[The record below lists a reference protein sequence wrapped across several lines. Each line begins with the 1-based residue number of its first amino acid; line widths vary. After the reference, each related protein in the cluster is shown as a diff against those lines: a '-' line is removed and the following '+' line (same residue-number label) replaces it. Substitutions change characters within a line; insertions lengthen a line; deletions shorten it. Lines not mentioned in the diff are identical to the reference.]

1 MFVFKGINRTSENPQ
16 KTNFRELWKGE
27 VRRIPIPRTRVNRTL
42 RPGLGA
48 SIVYGWW
55 MNLETWM
62 RWARRLSA
70 QTYALYLAY
79 RHPRTPWYAKV
90 FAALIVGYVFS
101 PIDPIPDFIP
111 VVGLLDEMVVVPIG
125 VLLAAKMIP
134 PEVFEECREKA
145 REVAEGEKP
154 VSRVA
159 AVVIVAVWV
168 LCVALAVYLA
178 LRVF

>member
-1 MFVFKGINRTSENPQ
+1 
-16 KTNFRELWKGE
+16 
-27 VRRIPIPRTRVNRTL
+27 
-42 RPGLGA
+42 
-48 SIVYGWW
+48 
-55 MNLETWM
+55 MNLEAWKQ
-62 RWARRLSA
+62 RARQLSA

-90 FAALIVGYVFS
+90 FAALVVGYVFS

-125 VLLAAKMIP
+125 VLIVAKMIP
-134 PEVFEECREKA
+134 RDVMEECQEKA

-159 AVVIVAVWV
+159 WVVVGSVWV
-168 LCVALAVYLA
+168 LCVALAGFFAMRLF
-178 LRVF
+178 LTRL

>member
-1 MFVFKGINRTSENPQ
+1 MNWQAWKRPAPQ
-16 KTNFRELWKGE
+16 
-27 VRRIPIPRTRVNRTL
+27 
-42 RPGLGA
+42 
-48 SIVYGWW
+48 
-55 MNLETWM
+55 
-62 RWARRLSA
+62 LSGH
-70 QTYALYLAY
+70 TYTLYLAY

-125 VLLAAKMIP
+125 ILIAAKMIP
-134 PEVFEECREKA
+134 EDVFEECREKA
-145 REVAEGEKP
+145 REVEEGEKP

-159 AVVIVAVWV
+159 AVVVVAIWL

-178 LRVF
+178 LRIF

>member
-1 MFVFKGINRTSENPQ
+1 MNWEA
-16 KTNFRELWKGE
+16 WK
-27 VRRIPIPRTRVNRTL
+27 RR
-42 RPGLGA
+42 
-48 SIVYGWW
+48 
-55 MNLETWM
+55 
-62 RWARRLSA
+62 ARQLKA
-70 QTYALYLAY
+70 QTYTLYLAY

-111 VVGLLDEMVVVPIG
+111 GVGLLDEMVVVPIG
-125 VLLAAKMIP
+125 ILIAAKMIP
-134 PEVFEECREKA
+134 PDVFAECREKA
-145 REVAEGEKP
+145 REVEEGVKP

-159 AVVIVAVWV
+159 AVVVVAIWL

>member
-1 MFVFKGINRTSENPQ
+1 M
-16 KTNFRELWKGE
+16 
-27 VRRIPIPRTRVNRTL
+27 
-42 RPGLGA
+42 
-48 SIVYGWW
+48 
-55 MNLETWM
+55 
-62 RWARRLSA
+62 
-70 QTYALYLAY
+70 AY

-111 VVGLLDEMVVVPIG
+111 GVGLLDEMVVVPIG

-134 PEVFEECREKA
+134 RDVFEECREKA

-154 VSRVA
+154 VSRIA

-168 LCVALAVYLA
+168 LYVALAVFLA